1 MPSTIWMIQRTMF
14 MGTSLQVEAS
24 SCRLEALETST
35 YSGQGPG
42 PPISPAS
49 PITAAWRVERLAP
62 ARHHLHPPTGSP
74 SLPAATRCRDES
86 LRVRGHGCAFAPAGP
101 AAAGL
106 LGEEISF
113 GALARERSARPTPL
127 LRPPGFG

>member
-14 MGTSLQVEAS
+14 MGTSFQVEAS

-49 PITAAWRVERLAP
+49 PITAPWRVERLAP
-62 ARHHLHPPTGSP
+62 ARHHLHRQPLTP
-74 SLPAATRCRDES
+74 SCNDAGMSHFEFQVMVALSRQPDRRLPVC
-86 LRVRGHGCAFAPAGP
+86 
-101 AAAGL
+101 
-106 LGEEISF
+106 
-113 GALARERSARPTPL
+113 
-127 LRPPGFG
+127 